1 MCKGV
6 VSDKKLMTKLQESR
20 FDVILAD
27 AVGPCGELL
36 AEILKLPLVYS
47 LYFSP
52 GYSVEKNSKRL
63 LFPPSYVPIMF
74 SELSGHM
81 TFIERV
87 KTMIYV
93 FYFDFWFQLYDEKWN
108 QFHNEVL
115 GKSCFPDSSAVKYL
129 PAKAGNMG

>member
-6 VSDKKLMTKLQESR
+6 VSDKKLMTKLQELR

-93 FYFDFWFQLYDEKWN
+93 FYFDCWFQLYYKWN
-108 QFHNEVL
+108 QFHCEVL

-129 PAKAGNMG
+129 PANAANMG

>member
-6 VSDKKLMTKLQESR
+6 VSEKKLMTKLQESR

-36 AEILKLPLVYS
+36 AEILRPPLVYS
-47 LYFSP
+47 LYSLP
-52 GYSVEKNSKRL
+52 GYSIEKNSKRL
-63 LFPPSYVPIMF
+63 LFPPYYVSIMS

-93 FYFDFWFQLYDEKWN
+93 FILTF
-108 QFHNEVL
+108 
-115 GKSCFPDSSAVKYL
+115 GSSCMMRSGINFTVKY
-129 PAKAGNMG
+129 